1 MRGLRNLP
9 VAPPIA
15 EARAKPT
22 WSAPR
27 GFAFG
32 LSLLVIAVGSV
43 LVAYH
48 AVQYARKAEY
58 AVDRSADFSQHESA
72 QTAARLKTITPVE
85 ALTALREMEESG
97 LGERPTLL
105 WAVAQEQ
112 VKAHRQWIAASGAAI
127 LCAALVALAALYVG
141 R

>member
-1 MRGLRNLP
+1 MP
-9 VAPPIA
+9 VAPPLA

-27 GFAFG
+27 GVAFG
-32 LSLLVIAVGSV
+32 LSLLVIAIGSV
-43 LVAYH
+43 LVGYH
-48 AVQYARKAEY
+48 AVQYARIAEY

-72 QTAARLKTITPVE
+72 QTEARLKTITPVE
-85 ALTALREMEESG
+85 ALTALRKMEESG

-105 WAVAQEQ
+105 WAVAQKE
-112 VKAHRQWIAASGAAI
+112 VKVHRQWIAASGAAI
-127 LCAALVALAALYVG
+127 ICAALVALGALYVG

>member
-9 VAPPIA
+9 VAPPLA
-15 EARAKPT
+15 EGRAKPS

-32 LSLLVIAVGSV
+32 LSLLVMAIGSV
-43 LVAYH
+43 LVGYH
-48 AVQYARKAEY
+48 ALQYAQKAEY
-58 AVDRSADFSQHESA
+58 AVDRSAEYAEHD
-72 QTAARLKTITPVE
+72 AANTEAEIQKTFPAD
-85 ALTALREMEESG
+85 ALDIFRKIEQLG

-105 WAVAQEQ
+105 WAVAQKQ
-112 VKAHRQWIAASGAAI
+112 VKVHRQWIAASGAAI
-127 LCAALVALAALYVG
+127 ICAALVALGALYVG